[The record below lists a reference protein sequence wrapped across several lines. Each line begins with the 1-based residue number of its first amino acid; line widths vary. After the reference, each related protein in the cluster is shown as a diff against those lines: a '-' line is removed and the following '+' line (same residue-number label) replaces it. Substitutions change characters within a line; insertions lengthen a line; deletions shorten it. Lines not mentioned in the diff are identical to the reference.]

1 MLAGH
6 SSMSQRRNRYEQA
19 STVDWDGRKLLA
31 SVRGPFV
38 PWLECMKMFAV
49 FTFVRYTSHSVLGKC
64 HLTSCAFIGKFK
76 SRRPQSSGS
85 IAIWDWVVRRRSRF
99 LLPNPISWYQPRM
112 SRTRREKKNIV
123 EHVETSRNFWNC
135 LWNSWCHCW
144 SWSFIDYLLLG
155 AFWWTRAW
163 LKQYLSCFDHSW
175 SAGLDFWMCLGA
187 KLAQLLLSWSC
198 GAFCLRRSQRSCT
211 FLW

>member
-19 STVDWDGRKLLA
+19 STVDWDGITVFSGCCSLLNGVAATDCGRKLLA

-99 LLPNPISWYQPRM
+99 LSPNPISWYQPRM
-112 SRTRREKKNIV
+112 SRTRREKKTLLNMPRHPGIYGTAFEILGV
-123 EHVETSRNFWNC
+123 IAD
-135 LWNSWCHCW
+135 L
-144 SWSFIDYLLLG
+144 DLLLIIYCWVHFG
-155 AFWWTRAW
+155 GQEHDWNNTWAV
-163 LKQYLSCFDHSW
+163 LIILEVQ
-175 SAGLDFWMCLGA
+175 GL
-187 KLAQLLLSWSC
+187 
-198 GAFCLRRSQRSCT
+198 T
-211 FLW
+211 FGCA